1 MVRDVLKMGDP
12 VLLQQASPV
21 TTFGTPELDALLAD
35 MRDTMAALDGAGL
48 AAPQIGVSQRLFV
61 VDVASSDEPSDLRVF
76 INPEVVARE
85 GETVWEE
92 GCLSFPGI
100 HEEIERAAKITM
112 RAVDAEGRPFELT
125 AEGLLAIAMQHEHDH
140 LDGTLMVDHV
150 SLLRKRMIDRE
161 MRKNR

>member
-1 MVRDVLKMGDP
+1 MP
-12 VLLQQASPV
+12 VV
-21 TTFGTPELDALLAD
+21 
-35 MRDTMAALDGAGL
+35 
-48 AAPQIGVSQRLFV
+48 
-61 VDVASSDEPSDLRVF
+61 
-76 INPEVVARE
+76 
-85 GETVWEE
+85 
-92 GCLSFPGI
+92 PGI

-112 RAVDAEGRPFELT
+112 RAVDADGRPFELT